1 VIRPA
6 SVESSVPLNVV
17 PVIVGGCGEADGGAG
32 GGDDGAGDP
41 PPPPHAE
48 SASERDIKQ
57 ESLILIAETEATFE
71 FRHAAEHCYGQNYTA
86 GRGAGTFIFVRVYI
100 SPAPHARCA
109 RD

>member
-1 VIRPA
+1 
-6 SVESSVPLNVV
+6 
-17 PVIVGGCGEADGGAG
+17 
-32 GGDDGAGDP
+32 
-41 PPPPHAE
+41 
-48 SASERDIKQ
+48 
-57 ESLILIAETEATFE
+57 LILIAETEATFE